1 MEISL
6 ADFDPAI
13 VAQYAIT
20 EQDLQRVTRYVRL
33 LQGEDA
39 PTLADIAVGGYYG
52 TSALL
57 HEMLEL
63 RALLER
69 EPELLNW
76 QGHAVRQFFHAN
88 PDVHAKALVVEHRY
102 LQTCIEDIFGQRLS
116 LEALVTAN
124 AGQRDFELLLAS
136 DIPVPIFEPLLTEVR
151 QAELLLER
159 LRSLGLYRNSG
170 RR

>member
-1 MEISL
+1 M
-6 ADFDPAI
+6 
-13 VAQYAIT
+13 
-20 EQDLQRVTRYVRL
+20 
-33 LQGEDA
+33 
-39 PTLADIAVGGYYG
+39 GGYYG

-57 HEMLEL
+57 HEVVEL

-88 PDVHAKALVVEHRY
+88 PDVHANALVVEHRY
-102 LQTCIEDIFGQRLS
+102 LQACIEDIFGQRLS
-116 LEALVTAN
+116 LGALVTAN

-136 DIPVPIFEPLLTEVR
+136 DISVPIFEPSLTEVR

-159 LRSLGLYRNSG
+159 LRSLGEVMR
-170 RR
+170 

>member
-6 ADFDPAI
+6 ADFDPTI

-20 EQDLQRVTRYVRL
+20 EQDLQQVALYVRL

-39 PTLADIAVGGYYG
+39 PTLADMAVGGYYG

-57 HEMLEL
+57 HEVVEL

-69 EPELLNW
+69 EPELLDW
-76 QGHAVRQFFHAN
+76 QGHTVRQFFHAN
-88 PDVHAKALVVEHRY
+88 PAAHANALVVEHRY
-102 LQTCIEDIFGQRLS
+102 LQTCIEDAFGQRFS

-136 DIPVPIFEPLLTEVR
+136 DIPVPIFETSLAEVQ
-151 QAELLLER
+151 QAEWLLEH
-159 LRSLGLYRNSG
+159 LRSLGRVM
-170 RR
+170 R

>member
-1 MEISL
+1 VEISL

-20 EQDLQRVTRYVRL
+20 EQDLQQIARYVQL

-57 HEMLEL
+57 HEVVEL

-88 PDVHAKALVVEHRY
+88 PDVHANALVVEHRY
-102 LQTCIEDIFGQRLS
+102 LQACTENTFGQRLS

-124 AGQRDFELLLAS
+124 AGRRDFELLLVS
-136 DIPVPIFEPLLTEVR
+136 DIPVPIFEPSLAEVQ

-159 LRSLGLYRNSG
+159 LRSLGKVMK
-170 RR
+170 

>member
-1 MEISL
+1 
-6 ADFDPAI
+6 
-13 VAQYAIT
+13 V
-20 EQDLQRVTRYVRL
+20 
-33 LQGEDA
+33 QGEDA
-39 PTLADIAVGGYYG
+39 PTLADMAVGGYYG

-57 HEMLEL
+57 HEVVEL

-88 PDVHAKALVVEHRY
+88 PDAHANALVVEHRY
-102 LQTCIEDIFGQRLS
+102 LQVCIKDVFGQRLS

-136 DIPVPIFEPLLTEVR
+136 DIRVPVFEPSLTEVQR
-151 QAELLLER
+151 AELLLER
-159 LRSLGLYRNSG
+159 LRSLGEVMK
-170 RR
+170 

>member
-6 ADFDPAI
+6 ADFSPGI

-20 EQDLQRVTRYVRL
+20 EQDLQQIARYVQL

-63 RALLER
+63 RALER

-102 LQTCIEDIFGQRLS
+102 LQACIEDIFGQRLS

-159 LRSLGLYRNSG
+159 LRSLGPHCNSG

>member
-1 MEISL
+1 VDISL

-20 EQDLQRVTRYVRL
+20 EQDLQRVARYVQL

-39 PTLADIAVGGYYG
+39 PTLADMAVGGYYG

-57 HEMLEL
+57 HEVVEL
-63 RALLER
+63 RVLLER

-88 PDVHAKALVVEHRY
+88 PDAHANALVVEHRY
-102 LQTCIEDIFGQRLS
+102 LQVCIKDVFGQRLS

-136 DIPVPIFEPLLTEVR
+136 DIRVPVFEPSLTEVQR
-151 QAELLLER
+151 AELLLER
-159 LRSLGLYRNSG
+159 LRSLGEVMK
-170 RR
+170 

>member
-1 MEISL
+1 MDISL

-20 EQDLQRVTRYVRL
+20 EQDLQRVARYVQL

-39 PTLADIAVGGYYG
+39 PTLADMAVGGYYG

-57 HEMLEL
+57 HEVVEL
-63 RALLER
+63 RVLLER

-88 PDVHAKALVVEHRY
+88 PDAHANALVVEHRY
-102 LQTCIEDIFGQRLS
+102 LQVCIKDVFGQRLS

-136 DIPVPIFEPLLTEVR
+136 DIRVPVFEPSLTEVQR
-151 QAELLLER
+151 AELLLER
-159 LRSLGLYRNSG
+159 LRSLGEVMK
-170 RR
+170 